1 MQYWLFLAGAI
12 VCEVIATSALKAADG
27 FTRLWPS
34 VIVAVGYTA
43 AFFLL
48 SQTLKVVPVG
58 IAYAIW
64 SGAGVALIGLIG
76 WLFLGQRLDF
86 AAIAGISL
94 IVAGVVV
101 INVFSS
107 STPH

>member
-1 MQYWLFLAGAI
+1 MQYWMFLAGAI
-12 VCEVIATSALKAADG
+12 VCEVIGTSALKAAEG

-34 VIVAVGYTA
+34 LIVGVGYLA

-48 SQTLKVVPVG
+48 SQTLKVIPVG

-76 WLFLGQRLDF
+76 WLFLGQPLDMP
-86 AAIAGISL
+86 AIVGIGL
-94 IVAGVVV
+94 IVAGVIV

-107 STPH
+107 ATPH